1 MVGGRV
7 VQTRLNEFV
16 DREMA
21 EYWRTMHKLGIHSVE
36 QLLELIV

>member
-7 VQTRLNEFV
+7 VQTRLNEFM

-21 EYWRTMHKLGIHSVE
+21 EYWKDMHKLGIHSVNE
-36 QLLELIV
+36 LLELIV

>member
-1 MVGGRV
+1 MVCAKV

-21 EYWRTMHKLGIHSVE
+21 EYWRDMHRLGIHSVNE
-36 QLLELIV
+36 LLELIV

>member
-16 DREMA
+16 DRETA
-21 EYWRTMHKLGIHSVE
+21 EYWRDMHKLGIHSVE